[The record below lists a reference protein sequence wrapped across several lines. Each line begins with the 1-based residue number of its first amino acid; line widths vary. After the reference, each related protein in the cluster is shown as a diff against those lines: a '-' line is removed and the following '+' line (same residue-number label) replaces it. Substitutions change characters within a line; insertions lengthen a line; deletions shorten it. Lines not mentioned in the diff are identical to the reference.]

1 MATINRRKFIE
12 KSLLYNGSILLGA
25 SWFGQFMEGFSLQSS
40 VDYYMPIQES
50 NPALMRWEK
59 KCKGCRE
66 CIKACMEKQKVYG
79 TYIASKTNHICIHC
93 GTCLSACPKGAI
105 TEKYQWQDVLDAID
119 NPSKIVIASVS
130 PSVPVGIGDYFGMEA
145 GSFLSENIG
154 GACRAL
160 GFDYVLDT
168 DFSADLTIMEEA
180 NELQKRVLGNGT
192 LPQFTSCCPA
202 WVKYVEIYYPSL
214 LKHLST
220 TRSPI
225 IMQGAMVKSYF
236 AKKKGID
243 PSNIVHVAITPCT
256 SKKFEVTRPELTTD
270 GMRSTDIAL
279 TTNELA
285 IMLKNRNVDLATQ
298 KSKYDSLM
306 GLTSGAGIIFGNTGG
321 VMRAA
326 IRTAY
331 FNLTGSNPPA
341 DTMELKQV
349 QGLSGIKEATVTFG
363 KTSLNVA
370 VCYEM
375 RNARVILDQV
385 MNGTCKYDFVE
396 VMACEGGCVGGAGQP
411 PKTTDN
417 LQKRINALDE
427 ADTYA
432 SFRFSH
438 ENPEIKAIYKDFLG
452 KAGSEK
458 AENYLHT
465 SYNDKSDLLLAAVNE
480 KKVEAVK

>member
-1 MATINRRKFIE
+1 MEQINRRKFIE
-12 KSLLYNGSILLGA
+12 KSLLFNGSILFGA
-25 SWFGQFMEGFSLQSS
+25 SWFSQFMEGFSMQSS
-40 VDYYMPIQES
+40 VDYYMPIQET
-50 NPALMRWEK
+50 NPALIRWEK

-79 TYIASKTNHICIHC
+79 TYTASKTNHVCIHC
-93 GTCLSACPKGAI
+93 GTCLSACTKGAI
-105 TEKYQWQDVLDAID
+105 TEKYQWQEVLDAID

-130 PSVPVGIGDYFGMEA
+130 PSVPVGIGDYFGMGA
-145 GSFLSENIG
+145 GSYLSENIG

-168 DFSADLTIMEEA
+168 DFSADLTIIEEA
-180 NELQKRVLGNGT
+180 NEFQKRVLGNGT

-214 LKHLST
+214 IKHLST
-220 TRSPI
+220 ARSPI
-225 IMQGAMVKSYF
+225 IMQGAMVKTYY

-243 PSNIVHVAITPCT
+243 PRNIVHVAITPCT

-285 IMLKNRNVDLATQ
+285 IMLKKRNIDLISQ

-306 GLTSGAGIIFGNTGG
+306 GSASGAGVIFGNTGG

-331 FNLTGSNPPA
+331 YNLTGSNPPS
-341 DTMELKQV
+341 DIMELKQI
-349 QGLSGIKEATVTFG
+349 QGLTGIKEATVTIG

-375 RNARVILDQV
+375 RNAKVILDQV

-411 PKTTDN
+411 PKTIAN
-417 LQKRINALDE
+417 LQKRIAALDK
-427 ADTYA
+427 ADNDA
-432 SFRFSH
+432 IIRFSH
-438 ENPEIKAIYKDFLG
+438 ENPEIKEIYRHFLK
-452 KAGSEK
+452 KAGSKK
-458 AENYLHT
+458 AEEYLHT
-465 SYNDKSDLLLAAVNE
+465 SYNNKSNLLLTAVNE
-480 KKVEAVK
+480 KMMEVVK

>member
-1 MATINRRKFIE
+1 MGKINRRKFIE
-12 KSLLYNGSILLGA
+12 KSLLYNGSIFLGA
-25 SWFGQFMEGFSLQSS
+25 CWFGQFIDGFSLQSS
-40 VDYYMPIQES
+40 VDYYMPIQED

-79 TYIASKTNHICIHC
+79 TYIASKTNHVCIHC

-168 DFSADLTIMEEA
+168 DFSADLTIIEEA

-214 LKHLST
+214 LNHLST

-236 AKKKGID
+236 AKKMSID
-243 PSNIVHVAITPCT
+243 PGNIVHVAITPCT

-285 IMLKNRNVDLATQ
+285 LMLKTRNIDLATR

-306 GLTSGAGIIFGNTGG
+306 GSTSGAGIIFGNTGG

-331 FNLTGSNPPA
+331 FNLTGSNPQS
-341 DTMELKQV
+341 DIMELKQI
-349 QGLSGIKEATVTFG
+349 QGLNGIKEATVTIG
-363 KTSLNVA
+363 KTALNVA

-411 PKTTDN
+411 PKTTAN

-427 ADTYA
+427 ADTGA
-432 SFRFSH
+432 SIRFSY

-452 KAGSEK
+452 KAGSKK

-465 SYNDKSDLLLAAVNE
+465 SYNDKSDLLLAALNE
-480 KKVEAVK
+480 KMVDAVK